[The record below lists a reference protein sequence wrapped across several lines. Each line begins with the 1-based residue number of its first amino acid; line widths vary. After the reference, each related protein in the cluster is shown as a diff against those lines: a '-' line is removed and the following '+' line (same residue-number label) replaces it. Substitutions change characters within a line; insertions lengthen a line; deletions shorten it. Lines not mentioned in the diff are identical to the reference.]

1 LAINEDGMPDKPL
14 LTYGDISLLYVE
26 DEAAT
31 REQVSRVL
39 SSRGY
44 RLLTAENGE
53 QGLEIFREHS
63 PDIVLTDIMMPRL
76 NGLEMARAIR
86 EISSDTQIAC
96 MTAFNDASYLIE
108 AIDIGIN
115 QFVLKPVEFTRL
127 FTALDR
133 CQELVELKKR
143 QQILEAENLRA
154 KKIEAIAILA
164 GGMAH
169 DFNNLLQVI
178 LGYVSLARMNAEP
191 GSKTESLLAIAEG
204 ALENAKELGVRLLTF
219 AKGGEAFMKP
229 VEPGQIIRECVEE
242 ALTPGM
248 SISATIDVPD
258 DLPVVMLDA
267 DKIKQVFSHLVL
279 NAHEA
284 MPNGG
289 SLHVLAAPAALS
301 ATNSLGVAPGN
312 YLHILFEDSGIG
324 IPRENLPK
332 VFDPYFTTKEMGCQ
346 KGMGLGLALC
356 HSIIRHHQGHIHA
369 ESKPGCGAQ
378 IHIYLPVY
386 QKDNPPAHT

>member
-1 LAINEDGMPDKPL
+1 MPDKPL

-31 REQVSRVL
+31 REQVSRGL

-44 RLLTAENGE
+44 RLITAENGE
-53 QGLEIFREHS
+53 QGLEMFREHS

-76 NGLEMARAIR
+76 NGLEMSRAIR
-86 EISSDTQIAC
+86 ALSSDTQIAC

-133 CQELVELKKR
+133 CQEVVELKKR

-204 ALENAKELGVRLLTF
+204 ASDSAKELGVRLITF

-229 VEPGQIIRECVEE
+229 VEPGPIIRKCIRDE
-242 ALTPGM
+242 LTPDM
-248 SISATIDVPD
+248 FISTTIEVPD
-258 DLPVVMLDA
+258 DLPRVMLDV
-267 DKIKQVFSHLVL
+267 DKLRQVFAHLL
-279 NAHEA
+279 TNAHEA
-284 MPNGG
+284 MPKGG
-289 SLHVLAAPAALS
+289 SLHVLAAPASLS
-301 ATNSLGVAPGN
+301 ATNSLGLPPGN
-312 YLHILFEDSGIG
+312 YLHILFEDNGVGISA
-324 IPRENLPK
+324 ENLPK
-332 VFDPYFTTKEMGCQ
+332 IFDPYFSTKEMGCQ

-369 ESKPGCGAQ
+369 ESNPGQGTK

-386 QKDNPPAHT
+386 SNGYSPSPT